1 MQSEKPLPT
10 LHGEGSMHFVL
21 GSPGFTIWT
30 SNDDTECPKM
40 QLPTLEMK
48 FPTPFENM
56 RRCPG

>member
-10 LHGEGSMHFVL
+10 LHGEGCMHYAAL
-21 GSPGFTIWT
+21 DSWLDNTESP
-30 SNDDTECPKM
+30 KK

-48 FPTPFENM
+48 FPTPFENI